1 MMGGTSVEVQVLWGS
16 FPHAC
21 RCMYVLWKDIGS
33 QRMLAAIE
41 LVYLA
46 AIT

>member
-21 RCMYVLWKDIGS
+21 RCMYVLWKDIGN
-33 QRMLAAIE
+33 QAAIE